1 VSEEVLVAPCPI
13 CGKAAM
19 AGRGAQYACPSC
31 GTQVEQR
38 RWLGLQPR
46 NQFFFQIVGAEY
58 SNLEVDLK
66 AHPFTKEQIAELAG
80 TCYTDDDLL
89 AIAAGDLAR
98 LHPPHSTL
106 AQVMFPQARETC
118 YIQVNGLTRAEG
130 PPLPGDMERTYKR
143 ADRRVLQILDEG
155 NLFVSDQRLIFPSH
169 THTSI
174 RIDRKLTGV
183 RTFLDA
189 IGVQHKSDDK
199 ATYFLGTQPRQAA
212 LIAAYLQG
220 RLAHLR

>member
-1 VSEEVLVAPCPI
+1 VSQEVLVAPCPI

-19 AGRGAQYACPSC
+19 AGREARYVCPAC

-46 NQFFFQIVGAEY
+46 NQFFFRTIGAEY
-58 SNLEVDLK
+58 SNLEFDLK
-66 AHPFTKEQIAELAG
+66 AHPFTREQIAELAG

-89 AIAAGDLAR
+89 ALASGDLAR
-98 LHPPHSTL
+98 LRPPSSTL
-106 AQVMFPQARETC
+106 AQIMFHQAREIC
-118 YIQVNGLTRAEG
+118 YVQVNGLTRAQG
-130 PPLPGDMERTYKR
+130 PPLADDVKRTDER
-143 ADRRVLQILDEG
+143 ANRRVLQPLDEG

-183 RTFLDA
+183 RIFLDA
-189 IGVQHKSDDK
+189 IAVQRKSEDK
-199 ATYFLGTQPRQAA
+199 ATYFLGTEPRQAS

-220 RLAHLR
+220 RLTHLR